1 MSPAALKSMCSK
13 IALERSRPA
22 QWAVAKELRDL
33 VRAKVEAGEPTT
45 AVEAWLHQQLRDALA
60 AQG

>member
-1 MSPAALKSMCSK
+1 MSPALKSMCAK

-22 QWAVAKELRDL
+22 QWRAAKELRII
-33 VRAKVEAGEPTT
+33 VRTKLEAGEPTT